1 MSYYYKHEYGFST
14 HSIQRIRQRL
24 NLADEEEFK
33 LKEKIL
39 KMIEKSTSS
48 FETSR
53 NIYIKTPKNE
63 VYFVVDKFQKTIIT
77 ATPISPTK
85 QLWLIEND

>member
-1 MSYYYKHEYGFST
+1 MSYYYKHEYNFST

-24 NLADEEEFK
+24 NLENEEEFK

-39 KMIEKSTSS
+39 KLIGKSTYS

-53 NIYIKTPKNE
+53 NIYISTPKKDI
-63 VYFVVDKFQKTIIT
+63 YFVIDRVNKLIIT
-77 ATPISPTK
+77 ATPISPEK
-85 QLWLIEND
+85 QMWLLEND

>member
-39 KMIEKSTSS
+39 KMIEKSTYS
-48 FETSR
+48 FETSK
-53 NIYIKTPKNE
+53 NIYIKTPKND
-63 VYFVVDKFQKTIIT
+63 VYFVIDRNLKTIIT
-77 ATPISPTK
+77 ATPISASK
-85 QLWLIEND
+85 QLYLIENE

>member
-39 KMIEKSTSS
+39 KMIEKSTYS
-48 FETSR
+48 FDTSKHT
-53 NIYIKTPKNE
+53 YIKTAKADI
-63 VYFVVDKFQKTIIT
+63 YFVIDKIEKTIIT

-85 QLWLIEND
+85 QLWLIENE

>member
-24 NLADEEEFK
+24 RLKDEEEFK
-33 LKEKIL
+33 LKDKIL
-39 KMIEKSTSS
+39 KMIAKSIYS
-48 FETSR
+48 FETSKH
-53 NIYIKTPKNE
+53 IYIKTLKSE
-63 VYFVVDKFQKTIIT
+63 VYFVVDKIQKTIIT

-85 QLWLIEND
+85 QLWLIENE